1 MYLFFVCTRLHTVIK
16 VSKRIISGYRFFA
29 VASLQC
35 QSEQNTKPVEWNK
48 LNHRTA
54 LKHQHGTK
62 RNNMYALKNKV
73 QLIGNLGN
81 APEVKNTENGKKLAR
96 FSMAT
101 NETYR
106 GRTGEKITETTWHN
120 VVAWGKVADIAEKF
134 LTKGKEIAIEGKLIN
149 RSYTDKDGIKRYVT
163 EIQVNELLLIGGE
176 KPAA

>member
-1 MYLFFVCTRLHTVIK
+1 
-16 VSKRIISGYRFFA
+16 
-29 VASLQC
+29 
-35 QSEQNTKPVEWNK
+35 
-48 LNHRTA
+48 
-54 LKHQHGTK
+54 
-62 RNNMYALKNKV
+62 MYALKNKV

-134 LTKGKEIAIEGKLIN
+134 LTKGKEIAIEGTLIN

>member
-1 MYLFFVCTRLHTVIK
+1 
-16 VSKRIISGYRFFA
+16 
-29 VASLQC
+29 
-35 QSEQNTKPVEWNK
+35 
-48 LNHRTA
+48 
-54 LKHQHGTK
+54 
-62 RNNMYALKNKV
+62 MYALKNKV

-134 LTKGKEIAIEGKLIN
+134 LTKGKEVAIEGKLIN
-149 RSYTDKDGIKRYVT
+149 RSYTDKDGIKRFVT